1 MSAKNK
7 LLRRLQALYAFRDKS
22 GGASTT
28 VALAA
33 AAGATTFTVASAA
46 GIAAGK
52 SLRIDDGENI
62 ERVEVSGVAGSVVT
76 VVKPLLRA
84 HAAGFA
90 VVEQTGYDLGDVKGN
105 ITPTQ
110 ATESTDVLSAMRRLV
125 FTKLQGFQTFSI
137 ETAVYGLTPENLAVA
152 LGIPLTAVA
161 GAGTSI
167 TAPKV
172 LATDFN
178 DVDSENNVCVLMTYV
193 QQDGSV
199 KTREFWGCAADYSGY
214 SINLA
219 IGQDGVVP
227 IKFAVYGAGVEMD
240 GAPTFTA
247 STTIRAGKGKVFGEL
262 TNVGLWTAGGG
273 DTTVGTAAAAG
284 ATTLIVAD
292 ATGITTPGWI
302 GVGTDDVFE
311 THYVASKAVN
321 TLTLATPLLRAQAI
335 GVVVQKIT
343 QLQFAAIGKDGVK
356 FNVGGTTTPIQ
367 SGLRRLPLGMQP
379 GTVDVSVAFS
389 LLELTL
395 VNLAYVLGIP
405 QSEIANSR
413 LLLSEKI
420 GQATILGVFAQG
432 LLKDGTV
439 CLLNI
444 WGAAQDVT
452 SVATQF
458 GDPNGSA
465 LPFAAK
471 PSSGIQ
477 LVQYAA

>member
-7 LLRRLQALYAFRDKS
+7 LMRRLKALYVFRDKS

-28 VALAA
+28 VA
-33 AAGATTFTVASAA
+33 AAGSAGDTTFTVASAT
-46 GIAAGK
+46 GITAGK

-62 ERVEVSGVAGSVVT
+62 ERVEVSGVVGSVVT

-90 VVEQTGYDLGDVKGN
+90 VVEQTGYDVGDVKGTIN
-105 ITPTQ
+105 FTQ

-125 FTKLQGFQTFSI
+125 FTKLQGFQSMTA
-137 ETAVYGLTPENLAVA
+137 ETAVYGTTPENLAVA
-152 LGIPLTAVA
+152 LGIPLTAVTGT
-161 GAGTSI
+161 GADI
-167 TAPKV
+167 DHPKV

-178 DVDSENNVCVLMTYV
+178 DVDSENNVCILFTYV

-199 KTREFWGCAADYSGY
+199 KTREAWGCAAEYTGY
-214 SINLA
+214 AINLA

-227 IKFAVYGAGVEMD
+227 LKFNVFGAGVEMD

-247 STTIRAGKGKVFGEL
+247 ATTIKAGKGKIFGEL
-262 TNVGLWTAGGG
+262 THVGLWTAGGG
-273 DTTVGTAAAAG
+273 DTTVGTAAAAA

-292 ATGITTPGWI
+292 ASGLADGDWI
-302 GVGTDDVFE
+302 GVNTDDLFE
-311 THYVASKAVN
+311 THLISGIAVN
-321 TLTLATPLLRAQAI
+321 TLTLATPLLRAQAV
-335 GVVVQKIT
+335 GVAVQKIT

-356 FNVGGTTTPIQ
+356 FNVGGQTTPIQ

-379 GTVDVSVAFS
+379 GTVDVSIGFS

-395 VNLAYVLGIP
+395 ANLAYVLGIP
-405 QSEIANSR
+405 QSQIANSR

-420 GQATILGVFAQG
+420 GQATILAVFAQG

-439 CLLNI
+439 CLLNV
-444 WGAAQDVT
+444 WGTAQDVA

-458 GDPNGSA
+458 GDANGSS
-465 LPFAAK
+465 LPFSAK